1 MRLRSGAAMAV
12 VYRLAAVVLI
22 HLLAWDLPYATHAAL
37 EKKERERGKKE
48 KEIPK
53 NRICPDKMLSA

>member
-1 MRLRSGAAMAV
+1 MRLRSGAAVA